1 MLPMNQSLIVRQ
13 TLSKLVPQGYEVAVT
28 FETNKGLEARLERKD
43 YTKAFVDWTVNT
55 VYLQRVK

>member
-28 FETNKGLEARLERKD
+28 FETNQGLEARLERKD

-55 VYLQRVK
+55 VYLQRSK